1 MSHESLASETWIQFF
16 KLPPHNTSFK
26 MNKREE
32 KIQVFIDRIQLETQ
46 TVFFENGSIHTTPC
60 AFEENPNLI
69 PNADRVSQ
77 KGRMVTLDDGT
88 SSFRPYASDS
98 GHRYKTLFR
107 TPHGEVKETKECV
120 IFQLRFPKRYGKI
133 LIVSML
139 RDEHLSVLS
148 FLKSYRKLFK
158 PHRMNNLNK

>member
-1 MSHESLASETWIQFF
+1 MFIIIHFF
-16 KLPPHNTSFK
+16 SGCSRCKDT
-26 MNKREE
+26 
-32 KIQVFIDRIQLETQ
+32 I
-46 TVFFENGSIHTTPC
+46 FFEYIHKK
-60 AFEENPNLI
+60 NPNLI

-77 KGRMVTLDDGT
+77 KGRMVTFDDGT

-107 TPHGEVKETKECV
+107 TPHGEVKETKKSI

-139 RDEHLSVLS
+139 RDEHLSILS
-148 FLKSYRKLFK
+148 FLKSYRKLYK
-158 PHRMNNLNK
+158 PHRMKHLSTI